1 MINEKIFLKY
11 RHHCL
16 VNVLPSVHPL
26 SGHCLSVTPLS
37 TAWSWVEKA
46 LKMEWVQSC
55 LFLWLCSARWRI
67 RTAVHF
73 YSCSQWW
80 SLCHFHHLHKLGQ
93 GVEGDASSQMLSLKL
108 EILLFFKCALVSV
121 TWAVFIYCNTCL
133 VRSSDDIHAGALLPW
148 GGRSNSL
155 WGFVPLRALGST
167 EILSLNNPWAVQPEH

>member
-16 VNVLPSVHPL
+16 VNVLPSVHPPL
-26 SGHCLSVTPLS
+26 RSSSFCHSIKYCLVMSWKS
-37 TAWSWVEKA
+37 TEDGVSAV
-46 LKMEWVQSC
+46 LP
-55 LFLWLCSARWRI
+55 FLCLCSAGWRI

-80 SLCHFHHLHKLGQ
+80 SLCHFHHLRKLGQ

-108 EILLFFKCALVSV
+108 EILLFFKCALLSV

-133 VRSSDDIHAGALLPW
+133 VGSSDDIHAGALLPW

-155 WGFVPLRALGST
+155 WGFVPLRALGSI
-167 EILSLNNPWAVQPEH
+167 EILLLNNPWAVQPEH